1 MDTFQLGNAQL
12 QFDEMVHDHGEHSVT
27 QGNAHR
33 QRQTF
38 KQIKG
43 ITEIMFLHGMTIRIR
58 LA

>member
-1 MDTFQLGNAQL
+1 METFQLGNPQL
-12 QFDEMVHDHGEHSVT
+12 QFNEMMHDHGEHRVT

-43 ITEIMFLHGMTIRIR
+43 FTETMFLHGMIIRIR